1 MNENLSASELFF
13 KGVPQTLTLSKQP
26 FRGFEVVSDYEDK
39 DINLPVRGTKCS
51 AGYDFEAAECI
62 KIPSIIES
70 DGKPTMVPTGI
81 KAYMQDGEYLQIHSR
96 SSLCKLGL
104 YLSNAVAVIDKDYYN
119 NENNQGHI
127 FVPLTNLSSKSIY
140 IKKGERIAQ
149 GIFQRYALADQDTVL
164 NDERTGGFG
173 STSK

>member
-1 MNENLSASELFF
+1 MNENLSEWERFI
-13 KGVPQTLTLSKQP
+13 KGSPQTLTKQP
-26 FRGFEVVSDYEDK
+26 VRGFEVVSAYLDK
-39 DINLPVRGTKCS
+39 SINLPVRGTKYS
-51 AGYDFEAAECI
+51 AGYDFEAAEDVV
-62 KIPSIIES
+62 IPSFDKKS
-70 DGKPTMVPTGI
+70 GSPTMVPTGI

-96 SSLCKLGL
+96 SSLCKSGL

-119 NENNQGHI
+119 NPKNEGLI
-127 FVPLTNLSSKSIY
+127 FIPLTNLSPKDVH

-149 GIFQRYALADQDTVL
+149 GIFHRYLIADQDTVL